1 MLDPRHVL
9 QALETKRE
17 EFASF
22 QRRTLREQAETQEQ
36 LEHIGRSTLTEV
48 LLRLSHEPWPG
59 ARPTQELDHYGS
71 LTVPFEATFAHHQES
86 RAWAKDKLLHR
97 TTFAVDGSQ
106 LMPNKELSVPVA
118 VVQIGW
124 FLNPHQAGQPFEKQV
139 RTQVLGPEELL
150 SSGSEEKLFHDQH
163 ISLRRYEMEAQRLQ
177 EFCTLHAEQTPPP
190 MGLFD
195 GSLLISFA
203 EVLKDFHRHAYLQA
217 ALSLLKTSQETKI
230 PVLGYVDTSVARD
243 VLRMMALFLGQ
254 EPSSSYEGLRD
265 SDMLASLLPRW
276 GDRTIA
282 FALARPGILREY
294 GEMSEG
300 LGFCYLRTSMDRPPV
315 RVEFPL
321 WLVDDG
327 ILDDVLNLLR
337 AEAIVGNGYP
347 YALETADQAA
357 WFAPQD
363 RSRFAN
369 LLRRFLDQQD
379 MPLQSSNKL
388 QSKQRRRGAQTSPG
402 PGR

>member
-1 MLDPRHVL
+1 MLNPHNLL

-17 EFASF
+17 EFASYR
-22 QRRTLREQAETQEQ
+22 QRTLREQAETREQ
-36 LEHIGRSTLTEV
+36 LEHLNQSNRTEI
-48 LLRLSHEPWPG
+48 LLRIVHEPWPG
-59 ARPTQELDHYGS
+59 ARPTEELEQHGT
-71 LTVPFEATFAHHQES
+71 LVVPFGQTFAHHQES
-86 RAWAKDKLLHR
+86 RAWAREQLLNR
-97 TTFAVDGSQ
+97 ATFAVDGSQ
-106 LMPNKELSVPVA
+106 LMPSKELSVPVA
-118 VVQIGW
+118 VVQVGW
-124 FLNPHQAGQPFEKQV
+124 FLNPHNNEEAFEKQV
-139 RTQVLGPEELL
+139 QTQVLGPEELL

-163 ISLRRYEMEAQRLQ
+163 ISLRRYEMETSRLQ
-177 EFCTLHAEQTPPP
+177 QFCQEYREQNPPP
-190 MGLFD
+190 LALFD

-217 ALSLLKTSQETKI
+217 ALSLLKTSKETQV

-243 VLRMMALFLGQ
+243 VVRMISLFFGQ

-265 SDMLASLLPRW
+265 IDMLSPWLPNW

-300 LGFCYLRTSMDRPPV
+300 LGFCYLRTSMEKPPV

-321 WLVDDG
+321 WIVEEGL
-327 ILDDVLNLLR
+327 LDDAMNLLR

-347 YALETADQAA
+347 YALETADQVA

-363 RSRFAN
+363 RSRFAS
-369 LLRRFLDQQD
+369 LLRRFLDQQEI
-379 MPLQSSNKL
+379 PLQSSNKL
-388 QSKQRRRGAQTSPG
+388 QSKQRRRAHANPS
-402 PGR
+402 RSR